1 MKYSAISVLF
11 LFNNELLSLLT
22 LLIMVVLFIGDILK
36 ARIQG

>member
-1 MKYSAISVLF
+1 MKYLAISVLF

-22 LLIMVVLFIGDILK
+22 LLIMVVLFIWDILK

>member
-1 MKYSAISVLF
+1 MKYLAISVLF

>member
-1 MKYSAISVLF
+1 MKYLAISVLF
-11 LFNNELLSLLT
+11 LVNNELLSLLT

>member
-1 MKYSAISVLF
+1 MKYLAISVLF

-22 LLIMVVLFIGDILK
+22 LSIILVLFIGDILK

>member
-1 MKYSAISVLF
+1 MKYLTISVLF

-22 LLIMVVLFIGDILK
+22 LSIMVVLFIGDILK

>member
-1 MKYSAISVLF
+1 MKYLAISVLF

-22 LLIMVVLFIGDILK
+22 LSIMVVLFIWDILK

>member
-1 MKYSAISVLF
+1 MKYLAISVLF
-11 LFNNELLSLLT
+11 LFNNELLSLMT

>member
-1 MKYSAISVLF
+1 MKYLVISVLF

-22 LLIMVVLFIGDILK
+22 LSIMAVLFIGDILK

>member
-1 MKYSAISVLF
+1 MKYLAISVLF

-22 LLIMVVLFIGDILK
+22 LSIMVVLFIGDILK

>member
-1 MKYSAISVLF
+1 MKYLAISVLF

-22 LLIMVVLFIGDILK
+22 LLIMVVLFIVDILK